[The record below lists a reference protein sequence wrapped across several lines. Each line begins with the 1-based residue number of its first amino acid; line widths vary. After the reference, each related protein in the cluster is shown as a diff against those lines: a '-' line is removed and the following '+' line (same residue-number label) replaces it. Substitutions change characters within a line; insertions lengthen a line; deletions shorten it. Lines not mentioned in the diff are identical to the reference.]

1 MQGSEESVKRSYA
14 QWRIRQLAL
23 TFTGYATYYF
33 VRKNFSAAMPLLEKE
48 PDLDITKSDLGG
60 FLTAHSILYGVSKFA
75 NGYFADRANARYF
88 FAFGLIVSALLN
100 LGCGLATTAAVL
112 GFLWCLNGWFQGM
125 GFPPCARV
133 LSHWFAPAE
142 RGFKWSI
149 WNSSHMIGGAV
160 IPVWAAWLGKKF
172 GWEWAFIG
180 PGLLAVVVAASIA
193 VFMRDTPGSVG
204 LPPVEDFYEGR
215 RLTLTESER
224 QEEVQDTKS
233 REDSPVLTAAEIEK
247 KLAEDREFKAFLK
260 KRVFQNRFIWL
271 ICFANFCV
279 YTVRGGFFDWLFS
292 FLTEEKNYGL
302 IESGF
307 MVAAFEIAGL
317 IGSVAAGF
325 ITDKYMKDR
334 RAPLCVVYMIGAT
347 LAVVAFWKLPNMGW
361 MVDGSVL
368 FAVGFL
374 VYGPQ
379 FLVGVMTADIVTKKA
394 AATAIGMTGFFGY
407 LSSILSG
414 YGLGWLVDNYGWD
427 GGFMML
433 AVVALIGAGLFAMC
447 WNAGAPKDLEG

>member
-1 MQGSEESVKRSYA
+1 
-14 QWRIRQLAL
+14 L
-23 TFTGYATYYF
+23 TFVGYATYYF
-33 VRKNFSAAMPLLEKE
+33 VRKNFSAAMPLLEKD

-60 FLTAHSILYGVSKFA
+60 FLTAHSVLYGISKFA

-100 LGCGLATTAAVL
+100 LGCGVATTAAVL
-112 GFLWCLNGWFQGM
+112 GVLWCLNGWFQGM

-160 IPVWAAWLGKKF
+160 IPVWAAWMGKHW
-172 GWEWAFIG
+172 GWQWAFLG
-180 PGLLAVVVAASIA
+180 PALLAIVVSAAIA
-193 VFMRDTPGSVG
+193 IFMRDTPGSVG
-204 LPPVEDFYEGR
+204 LPPVEEFYEGR
-215 RLTLTESER
+215 
-224 QEEVQDTKS
+224 
-233 REDSPVLTAAEIEK
+233 PLTARGVKDKAEADARSETPDQSVEQEK
-247 KLAEDREFKAFLK
+247 PEADPEFREFLK
-260 KRVFQNRFIWL
+260 KRVFKNPFIWL
-271 ICFANFCV
+271 ICLANFCV

-292 FLTEEKNYGL
+292 YLTEVKDYGL
-302 IESGF
+302 VESGF

-317 IGSVAAGF
+317 IGSVAAGI
-325 ITDKYMKDR
+325 ITDRYMSGK
-334 RAPLCVVYMIGAT
+334 RAPLCVLYMLGAT
-347 LAVVAFWKLPNMGW
+347 VSVVCFWKMPN
-361 MVDGSVL
+361 VSVFLDGFVL

-374 VYGPQ
+374 IYGPQ
-379 FLVGVMTADIVTKKA
+379 FLVGVMTADIVTKRA

-414 YGLGWLVDNYGWD
+414 FGLGWLVDNYGWD

-433 AVVALIGAGLFAMC
+433 AIVCLIGAGFFAMC
-447 WNAGAPKDLEG
+447 WNAGPPKE